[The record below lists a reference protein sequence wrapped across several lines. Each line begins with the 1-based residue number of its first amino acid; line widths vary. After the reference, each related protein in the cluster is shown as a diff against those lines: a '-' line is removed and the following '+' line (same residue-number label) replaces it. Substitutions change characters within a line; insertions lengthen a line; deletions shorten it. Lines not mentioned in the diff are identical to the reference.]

1 MNHWKIH
8 LAWAVATPIFAFCW
22 GRWSL
27 ARQEPDFRRR
37 EHASENRTREQQTRP
52 SAPSPAA
59 VPASIPKTVAAPVAG
74 EPVSEEQAFVDEIRR
89 LFRSDDKSDLWEA
102 ARRLGRIP
110 KGPLLN
116 ELLLDQLACKE
127 HHLRYEAINSLA
139 DSMKADFVPLLLG
152 ILKTDDTGSNRRF
165 AAQYLGTYGGPGAME
180 ALLQACQD
188 PDLTVQIAA
197 ANSLNHLGQPGPAEA
212 LVPRFAKGLESPDG
226 GVRRDAVDDI
236 SSLTL
241 DSALP
246 LLLRSFRDP
255 DGDVRDSA
263 SRGVS
268 LLDAPGLLPMLEG
281 LLKDPDPKVVEAAGS
296 AIARY
301 KLRYRK

>member
-1 MNHWKIH
+1 MN
-8 LAWAVATPIFAFCW
+8 
-22 GRWSL
+22 
-27 ARQEPDFRRR
+27 D
-37 EHASENRTREQQTRP
+37 
-52 SAPSPAA
+52 
-59 VPASIPKTVAAPVAG
+59 
-74 EPVSEEQAFVDEIRR
+74 
-89 LFRSDDKSDLWEA
+89 
-102 ARRLGRIP
+102 
-110 KGPLLN
+110 
-116 ELLLDQLACKE
+116 LLLEQLACKDPN
-127 HHLRYEAINSLA
+127 LRYSAINGLA
-139 DSMKADFVPLLLG
+139 DSIRADCVPLLLN
-152 ILKTDDTGSNRRF
+152 ILRTDDTGFNRRF
-165 AAQYLGTYGGPGAME
+165 AAQFLGTYGSSGAMG

-212 LVPRFAKGLESPDG
+212 LVPRLAKGLESPDG
-226 GVRRDAVDDI
+226 GIRRDAVDDI

-246 LLLRSFRDP
+246 ILLRSFRDP

-268 LLDAPGLLPMLEG
+268 LLDAPGLLPLLEG
-281 LLKDPDPKVVEAAGS
+281 LLKDPDPKVAEAAGS